1 MLVGIDERSS
11 FLVPLRDAQALA
23 VALRSLI
30 DIRAARRNGPAFAG
44 NRFGM
49 FYREQVVTE
58 TLAVYWELTQ

>member
-30 DIRAARRNGPAFAG
+30 DIRAARRNGPAFSG

-49 FYREQVVTE
+49 F
-58 TLAVYWELTQ
+58 